1 MSEDV
6 RCQLLRVQRWAALG
20 GRHLV
25 DGDSAFDGV
34 VAESSSGAG
43 WEQWFVMVSGSFL

>member
-1 MSEDV
+1 
-6 RCQLLRVQRWAALG
+6 LG

-43 WEQWFVMVSGSFL
+43 WEQWFVMVAGSFL